1 MTLVLGTADQLRAMK
16 VGGAGRPFEEL
27 RAAGDPR

>member
-1 MTLVLGTADQLRAMK
+1 MTLDPGTADQLRAMK
-16 VGGAGRPFEEL
+16 AWDAGPPFGER

>member
-1 MTLVLGTADQLRAMK
+1 MTLDPGTADQLRAMK
-16 VGGAGRPFEEL
+16 AWDACRLFEEL